1 MKNEKLEDLKNDI
14 YARYLT
20 RYVAELIQSY
30 MKYDVEVYD
39 GVLEQMID
47 DEVEITEDSIIEYY
61 EDAIYCS
68 MDY

>member
-1 MKNEKLEDLKNDI
+1 MPFKNDI
-14 YARYLT
+14 DARYLT

>member
-1 MKNEKLEDLKNDI
+1 MEYKKLEDLKNDI
-14 YARYLT
+14 DARYLT

>member
-1 MKNEKLEDLKNDI
+1 MEYKKLEDFKND
-14 YARYLT
+14 
-20 RYVAELIQSY
+20 VAELIQSY

>member
-1 MKNEKLEDLKNDI
+1 MEYKKLEDLKNDI
-14 YARYLT
+14 DARYLT
-20 RYVAELIQSY
+20 RYVAE
-30 MKYDVEVYD
+30 
-39 GVLEQMID
+39 LEQMID

>member
-1 MKNEKLEDLKNDI
+1 MEYKNLEDFKND
-14 YARYLT
+14 
-20 RYVAELIQSY
+20 VAELIQSY